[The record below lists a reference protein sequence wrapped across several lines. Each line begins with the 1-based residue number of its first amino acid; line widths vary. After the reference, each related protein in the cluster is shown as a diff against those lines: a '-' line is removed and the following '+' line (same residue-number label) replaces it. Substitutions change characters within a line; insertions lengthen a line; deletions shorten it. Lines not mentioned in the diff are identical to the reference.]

1 MATAKTWKIA
11 REIGDAVIKASR
23 NPNRR
28 WYGPHMAAAVRA
40 ISERIPLV
48 DFVLEIR
55 DARIPLSSEYELLR
69 KFSPLPSKRIIVLN
83 KMELADPLELKK
95 CIDYF
100 EERNYLSYAVNSH
113 NKDCVKQLLNF
124 LQSQVREL
132 HKAGH
137 SGHTTTMMLLGIP
150 NVGKSALSNSLHHI
164 GRISAAEKGK
174 LKHTTVSSQPG
185 DTKDIMSLKIGSH
198 PNVYVLDTP
207 GIFPPN
213 LYDAEI
219 CAKLALTGAIP
230 DDIVGELKLARLFL
244 TILNSSHEYKK
255 WAKLCKSQDL
265 TESLSDESSK
275 SDAKHKRQYATDH
288 TQDFIVYD
296 VRRVLYET
304 ISAFDGNLE
313 DEISMGNLIETQF
326 AALRSV
332 LRVPEEASEFAD
344 LRVASKIL
352 NLYRTGRL
360 GHYTLEHV
368 SALPKSYTYL

>member
-1 MATAKTWKIA
+1 MATARRSWNIA
-11 REIGDAVIKASR
+11 REIGDAVISASR

-40 ISERIPLV
+40 ISERVPLV

-69 KFSPLPSKRIIVLN
+69 KFSPLPAKRIIVLN
-83 KMELADPLELKK
+83 KMELADPLELKT
-95 CIDYF
+95 CMDYF
-100 EERNYLSYAVNSH
+100 KERNYLSFAVNSH
-113 NKDCVKQLLNF
+113 NSERVKQFLNF
-124 LQSQVREL
+124 LQSQVRES

-150 NVGKSALSNSLHHI
+150 NVGKSALSNSLHQI
-164 GRISAAEKGK
+164 GRISATEKGR

-213 LYDAEI
+213 LLGAEI
-219 CAKLALTGAIP
+219 CSKLALTGAIP
-230 DDIVGELKLARLFL
+230 DDIVGVIELARFFL

-255 WAKLCKSQDL
+255 WEKLRKTQDL
-265 TESLSDESSK
+265 TRSLSNESSK
-275 SDAKHKRQYATDH
+275 SDGKRKTRYATDH

-326 AALRSV
+326 AALRPV
-332 LRVPEEASEFAD
+332 LRVSEEA
-344 LRVASKIL
+344 RNNKTL
-352 NLYRTGRL
+352 N
-360 GHYTLEHV
+360 
-368 SALPKSYTYL
+368 KSHDR

>member
-1 MATAKTWKIA
+1 M
-11 REIGDAVIKASR
+11 
-23 NPNRR
+23 
-28 WYGPHMAAAVRA
+28 
-40 ISERIPLV
+40 
-48 DFVLEIR
+48 
-55 DARIPLSSEYELLR
+55 
-69 KFSPLPSKRIIVLN
+69 
-83 KMELADPLELKK
+83 
-95 CIDYF
+95 
-100 EERNYLSYAVNSH
+100 
-113 NKDCVKQLLNF
+113 
-124 LQSQVREL
+124 QSQVREL

-368 SALPKSYTYL
+368 SALAKSYTYL

>member
-1 MATAKTWKIA
+1 
-11 REIGDAVIKASR
+11 
-23 NPNRR
+23 
-28 WYGPHMAAAVRA
+28 MAASVRA
-40 ISERIPLV
+40 ISERIQLV

-69 KFSPLPSKRIIVLN
+69 KFPPLPSKRILVLN
-83 KMELADPLELKK
+83 KMELADPLELNKWM
-95 CIDYF
+95 DYF
-100 EERNYLSYAVNSH
+100 EQRNYLSYAVNSH
-113 NKDCVKQLLNF
+113 NKECVK
-124 LQSQVREL
+124 QSQVREL
-132 HKAGH
+132 HKSGH

-150 NVGKSALSNSLHHI
+150 NVGKSALANSLHQI

-174 LKHTTVSSQPG
+174 LKHTTVSPQPG

-207 GIFPPN
+207 GIFPPS
-213 LYDAEI
+213 LLDAEI
-219 CAKLALTGAIP
+219 CSKLALTGAIP
-230 DDIVGELKLARLFL
+230 DDIVGETKLARFFL

-255 WAKLCKSQDL
+255 WEKLCKSQDF
-265 TESLSDESSK
+265 TESLSNEISTSYVQR
-275 SDAKHKRQYATDH
+275 KRQYPTDH

-304 ISAFDGNLE
+304 ISAFDGDL
-313 DEISMGNLIETQF
+313 DDDISMGNLIETQF
-326 AALRSV
+326 AALRTV
-332 LRVPEEASEFAD
+332 LRVTEEASEFAD

-368 SALPKSYTYL
+368 SASEKS